1 MAQKMAAVKVQVNST
16 EENLTDIEGLR
27 TDLCCKKCFDLEIR
41 LQEALKVLGST
52 HLIVEM
58 LRNDLDTGSEST
70 GKQCGGSDVKTKNI
84 QYGPTKKLHVK

>member
-1 MAQKMAAVKVQVNST
+1 MATVEVQVNST
-16 EENLTDIEGLR
+16 EENLTDIEGLP
-27 TDLCCKKCFDLEIR
+27 TDFCCKKCFDLEIR
-41 LQEALKVLGST
+41 LQEALKESSSAY
-52 HLIVEM
+52 LIIEM